1 MTVLFSSPRLQ
12 FGLWQEQ
19 PPSLAHRL
27 WGDEQVTRYITA
39 GQIDARLRQE
49 IAQYQRCGLQ
59 YFPLFTWDLT
69 FIGVCGLRPYDQSQ
83 NILEA
88 GVHLLPDY
96 WHVGY
101 AQEAMQRVMEYG
113 IVEKGA
119 TALFA
124 GHHPKNTASRAL
136 LLRLGFVYDH
146 DAFYPPTGLYHP
158 SYFYRPCT
166 APTEAPPHATGGLL

>member
-1 MTVLFSSPRLQ
+1 
-12 FGLWQEQ
+12 
-19 PPSLAHRL
+19 
-27 WGDEQVTRYITA
+27 
-39 GQIDARLRQE
+39 
-49 IAQYQRCGLQ
+49 
-59 YFPLFTWDLT
+59 
-69 FIGVCGLRPYDQSQ
+69 
-83 NILEA
+83 
-88 GVHLLPDY
+88 
-96 WHVGY
+96 
-101 AQEAMQRVMEYG
+101 MQRVMEYG